1 MSSASEQD
9 PARNVESRQT
19 YPTETQLHP
28 SRATP
33 VHRLPLEIL
42 CHVFRYTLPPVSPDW
57 LFTEN
62 AHADRQMVLR
72 ERRAQGDQTK
82 YRAPAVLLAVCK
94 KWKAAAEGDADLWQ
108 RILVDDF
115 DRPRQVRWAE
125 LHVKHSGN
133 RALTVHIDTTGLQGI
148 NVNKEED
155 EHTLL
160 ARLLLAIL
168 AHAHRW
174 RELVLYPDGLTRG
187 DLATLFSTSAPA
199 STSLYFRPGV
209 SSATKRMFEQW
220 IISSGRVRR
229 LLFRREGESPT
240 ILRSFLRAISQ
251 DLRDLSFQGYRTPGE
266 VLAVLQGCTK
276 LEILHVAL
284 LGVVTGN
291 EPTEDIRALP
301 FVVARNLH
309 TLLVE
314 VWFQLAEPCAL
325 VIQHLQAP
333 RLRHLAVED
342 IRRTP
347 SDAQAQFWSDVSHML
362 VTSRAR
368 LKRLSFTGRVKHL
381 AGLISLDHFQDLE
394 ELSAR
399 ATTVP
404 GWFAEM
410 MIIDEDKHYLP
421 RLRDLSLGTCWS
433 DPQRSLDRM
442 VLSRRGTLRVLDIG
456 TLASPYDMTV
466 LQEARADW
474 LMLYFGLPNTVFRLD
489 HYKKSL
495 WN

>member
-1 MSSASEQD
+1 MSSASKKD

-62 AHADRQMVLR
+62 AHADRQLVLR

-133 RALTVHIDTTGLQGI
+133 RALTVHIDTTGLQQMRKQG
-148 NVNKEED
+148 V
-155 EHTLL
+155 EHPLL
-160 ARLLLAIL
+160 GRLLQAIL

-174 RELVLYPDGLTRG
+174 RELVLYPGGLAQG
-187 DLATLFSTSAPA
+187 HLAALFSTSAPA
-199 STSLYFRPGV
+199 LTFLAFRSSTITP
-209 SSATKRMFEQW
+209 ATQRMFEQW
-220 IISSGRVRR
+220 VTSSVHVRR
-229 LLFRREGESPT
+229 LSFGRESHSP
-240 ILRSFLRAISQ
+240 IHVRNFIRAISH
-251 DLRDLSFQGYRTPGE
+251 DLRDLSLQGYRTSAE

-276 LEILHVAL
+276 LEIFHVAL
-284 LGVVTGN
+284 LGVATGN
-291 EPTEDIRALP
+291 EPTEDIRGLP

-314 VWFQLAEPCAL
+314 VWYQLAEPCAE
-325 VIQHLQAP
+325 VIKHLQAP
-333 RLRHLAVED
+333 RLRHFAVED
-342 IRRTP
+342 IRRSS
-347 SDAQAQFWSDVSHML
+347 SDVQAGFWSDVSHML

-410 MIIDEDKHYLP
+410 MIIDEDKHHLP

-474 LMLYFGLPNTVFRLD
+474 LMLYFGLPNSVFCLD
-489 HYKKSL
+489 HYKKGL